1 MNEELDLIEAGTGH
15 VTLVGCDEVAEVME
29 AGGWWA
35 LCESAA
41 TISPAS
47 PRTTSS
53 WGYFQT
59 EAEAKGGGLGT
70 DRGPDWRGE
79 VAHIAGYVR
88 VFEPTLGWCGG
99 RYVLSGGCE
108 RHVEGL
114 GDDVSSLK
122 A

>member
-79 VAHIAGYVR
+79 VDASMSVKWWFRVVFGVR
-88 VFEPTLGWCGG
+88 VVARLCG
-99 RYVLSGGCE
+99 RCSV
-108 RHVEGL
+108 
-114 GDDVSSLK
+114 
-122 A
+122 

>member
-1 MNEELDLIEAGTGH
+1 MLEGYGTRLEL
-15 VTLVGCDEVAEVME
+15 
-29 AGGWWA
+29 
-35 LCESAA
+35 S
-41 TISPAS
+41 
-47 PRTTSS
+47 
-53 WGYFQT
+53 
-59 EAEAKGGGLGT
+59 
-70 DRGPDWRGE
+70 E